1 MFTNRGGIVM
11 KKNWTKLLALSM
23 SFTLTACGTASPPA
37 AESSAAVETTVQ
49 ATEAAGTEASGNGP
63 APVEQVW
70 SPVDENGQTK
80 RDDREGTGE
89 NGVVTSANV
98 YASQAG
104 LKVLEEGGNAV
115 DAAIAVSYALGVVEP
130 QASGLG
136 GGGFML
142 VHTADGDDSFIDY
155 REVAP
160 AAQDAYSWLDE
171 NGEVKNGGTANS
183 RGGLAIGV
191 PGEVAGMEYAR
202 ENFGSGKVTRQQIM
216 QPAIDLAT
224 QGYLVSTYQSQQI
237 NDHYGDMTGDYPV
250 LGSYYLRED
259 GLPYQNGDVLR
270 NPDLAKSLQMI
281 ATNGA
286 EVFYT
291 GEIADAIIA
300 EIEKY
305 EGLMTKEDLANYK
318 VNMREPVR
326 STYRGYKIIS
336 CPPPSSGGTH
346 LIEILN
352 VLENYDVG
360 SMEVNSPEYA
370 HLFSETFKA
379 AFADRAAYMGDTD
392 FIDNVP
398 LVGLTNK
405 DYAKTISD
413 KITDQCQKWQEG
425 DPKAYEGNSTT
436 SFSVADKEGNIVTV
450 TQTIE
455 CSFGSAVAVP
465 EYGFILNDQMHD
477 FSTDPESVN
486 CVEGGKHPLSSMSP
500 TVVLN
505 EDGTPFMTLGTP
517 GGVRIF
523 PTVAQVISRVIDSKM
538 SLQEAITNARIFD
551 NGTDDGICYELG
563 APGGVD
569 EETVKALEAMG
580 HTMTAKGEWDM
591 FFGGVQGVIYMDDG
605 TLVGAA
611 DPRRDGKA
619 LGY

>member
-1 MFTNRGGIVM
+1 M
-11 KKNWTKLLALSM
+11 KKNMKQLVALSM
-23 SFTLTACGTASPPA
+23 TAAMALTACSNSSKPA
-37 AESSAAVETTVQ
+37 ETKAPETEA
-49 ATEAAGTEASGNGP
+49 ATEAATETAETEAAESEVYNGHLT
-63 APVEQVW
+63 PVERVW
-70 SPVDENGQTK
+70 SSVDENGNTK

-104 LKVLEEGGNAV
+104 LAVLEQGGNAV

-142 VHTADGDDSFIDY
+142 VHTADGKDSFIDY

-160 AAQDAYSWLDE
+160 AAQDAQTWLDAE
-171 NGEVKNGGTANS
+171 GKVKNNGMANQ

-216 QPAIDLAT
+216 QPAIDLAN
-224 QGYLVSTYQSQQI
+224 QGYIVTTYQSNLI
-237 NDHYGDMTGDYPV
+237 TDHYADMSGDYPV
-250 LGSYYLRED
+250 LGSYYLRDD
-259 GLPYQNGDVLR
+259 GLPYQNGDILV
-270 NPDLAKSLQMI
+270 NPDLGKSLQLI
-281 ATNGA
+281 ADNGA
-286 EVFYT
+286 EVFYE
-291 GEIADAIIA
+291 GELADAIIK

-305 EGLMTKEDLANYK
+305 DGVMTKEDLANYH
-318 VNMREPVR
+318 VNLREPVS

-352 VLENYDVG
+352 VLENFDIA
-360 SMEVNSPEYA
+360 SMEVNSPEYV
-370 HLFSETFKA
+370 HVFSEAFKA
-379 AFADRAAYMGDTD
+379 AFADRTAYMADTD
-392 FIDNVP
+392 FADVP
-398 LVGLTNK
+398 LEGLTNK
-405 DYAKTISD
+405 DYAKTIAE
-413 KITDQCQKWQEG
+413 KITDESQKWEKGNPG
-425 DPKAYEGNSTT
+425 DYEGNSTT

-455 CSFGSAVAVP
+455 CSFGSAVAIP
-465 EYGFILNDQMHD
+465 GYGFIMNDQMHD
-477 FSTDPESVN
+477 FSTNPESVN
-486 CVEGGKHPLSSMSP
+486 CVEPGKHPLSSMSP

-517 GGVRIF
+517 GATRIF
-523 PTVAQVISRVIDSKM
+523 PTIVQVISRVIDSGM
-538 SLQEAITNARIFD
+538 TLQDAITNGRIYD
-551 NGTDDGICYELG
+551 NGNDDGICYELA
-563 APGGVD
+563 APGGVS
-569 EETVKALEAMG
+569 EETIKELEAMG
-580 HTMTAKGEWDM
+580 HNVTMKGEWDM
-591 FFGGVQGVIYMDDG
+591 FFGGVQGVTYNEDG
-605 TLVGAA
+605 TLTGAA

>member
-1 MFTNRGGIVM
+1 MRKNM
-11 KKNWTKLLALSM
+11 KQLVALSM
-23 SFTLTACGTASPPA
+23 SAAMALTACSTSSKPA
-37 AESSAAVETTVQ
+37 ETKAPETEA
-49 ATEAAGTEASGNGP
+49 ATEAATEAVETEAAEPEVYNGHLT
-63 APVEQVW
+63 PVERVW
-70 SPVDENGQTK
+70 SSVDENGNTK

-104 LKVLEEGGNAV
+104 LAVLEQGGNAV

-142 VHTADGDDSFIDY
+142 VHTADGKDSFIDY

-160 AAQDAYSWLDE
+160 AAQDAQTWLDAE
-171 NGEVKNGGTANS
+171 GKVKNNGMANQ

-216 QPAIDLAT
+216 QPAIDLAN
-224 QGYLVSTYQSQQI
+224 QGYIVTTYQSNLI
-237 NDHYGDMTGDYPV
+237 TDHYADMSGDYPA
-250 LGSYYLRED
+250 LGSYYLRDD
-259 GLPYQNGDVLR
+259 GLPYQNGDILV
-270 NPDLAKSLQMI
+270 NPDLGKSLQLI
-281 ATNGA
+281 ADNGA
-286 EVFYT
+286 DVFYK
-291 GEIADAIIA
+291 GELADAIIK

-305 EGLMTKEDLANYK
+305 DGVMTKEDLANYH
-318 VNMREPVR
+318 VNLREPVS

-352 VLENYDVG
+352 VLENFDIA
-360 SMEVNSPEYA
+360 SMEVNSPEYV
-370 HLFSETFKA
+370 HVFSEAFKA
-379 AFADRAAYMGDTD
+379 AFADRTAYMADTD
-392 FIDNVP
+392 FADVP
-398 LVGLTNK
+398 LEGLTNK
-405 DYAKTISD
+405 DYAKTIAE
-413 KITDQCQKWQEG
+413 KITDESQKWEKGNPG
-425 DPKAYEGNSTT
+425 DYEGNSTT

-455 CSFGSAVAVP
+455 CSFGSAVAIP
-465 EYGFILNDQMHD
+465 GYGFIMNDQMHD
-477 FSTDPESVN
+477 FSTNPESVN
-486 CVEGGKHPLSSMSP
+486 CVEPGKHPLSSMSP

-517 GGVRIF
+517 GATRIF
-523 PTVAQVISRVIDSKM
+523 PTIVQVISRVIDSGM
-538 SLQEAITNARIFD
+538 TLQDAITNGRIYD
-551 NGTDDGICYELG
+551 NGNDDGICYELA
-563 APGGVD
+563 APGGVS
-569 EETVKALEAMG
+569 EETIKELEAMG
-580 HTMTAKGEWDM
+580 HNVTMKGEWDM
-591 FFGGVQGVIYMDDG
+591 FFGGVQGVTYNEDG
-605 TLVGAA
+605 TLTGAA

>member
-1 MFTNRGGIVM
+1 MR
-11 KKNWTKLLALSM
+11 KSLTKLLALGM
-23 SFTLTACGTASPPA
+23 VFTLTACSSASQPA
-37 AESSAAVETTVQ
+37 ATTA
-49 ATEAAGTEASGNGP
+49 ATEAAVATEAQTEAETEAAEDDGP

-80 RDDREGTGE
+80 RDDREGHGE

-98 YASQAG
+98 YATQAG
-104 LKVLEEGGNAV
+104 LQVLEQGGNAV
-115 DAAIAVSYALGVVEP
+115 DAAVAVSYALGVVEP

-142 VHTADGDDSFIDY
+142 VHTADGQDSFIDY

-160 AAQDAYSWLDE
+160 AAQDAYTWLDE
-171 NGEVKNGGTANS
+171 EGNVKNNGTANQ

-191 PGEVAGMEYAR
+191 PGEVAGMEYAI
-202 ENFGSGKVTRQQIM
+202 ENFGSGNVTRQEIM

-237 NDHYGDMTGDYPV
+237 TDHYADMTGDYPV

-270 NPDLAKSLQMI
+270 NPDLAKSLTLI
-281 ATNGA
+281 AEQGA
-286 EVFYT
+286 DVFYN

-305 EGLMTKEDLANYK
+305 EGVMTREDLANYK
-318 VNMREPVR
+318 VNLREPVK
-326 STYRGYKIIS
+326 STYRGYEIIS

-346 LIEILN
+346 LIQILN
-352 VLENYDVG
+352 VLENFDIA
-360 SMEVNSPEYA
+360 SMEVNSPEYV
-370 HLFSETFKA
+370 HVFSEAFKA
-379 AFADRAAYMGDTD
+379 AFADRAEYMADTD
-392 FIDNVP
+392 FVENVP
-398 LVGLTNK
+398 IKGLTSK
-405 DYAKTISD
+405 DYAKTIAD
-413 KITDQCQKWQEG
+413 KITDQSQDWDKGYPAE
-425 DPKAYEGNSTT
+425 YEGNSTT

-455 CSFGSAVAVP
+455 CFFGSAVAIP
-465 EYGFILNDQMHD
+465 GYGFILNDQMHD
-477 FSTDPESVN
+477 FSTDPESAN

-505 EDGTPFMTLGTP
+505 EDGSPFMTLGTP
-517 GGVRIF
+517 GGIRIF
-523 PTVAQVISRVIDSKM
+523 PTIVQVISRVIDSGM
-538 SLQEAITNARIFD
+538 TLQDAINNGRIFD
-551 NGTDDGICYELG
+551 NGSDDGVCYELA
-563 APGGVD
+563 APGGVTD
-569 EETVKALEAMG
+569 ETVAALEAMG
-580 HTMTAKGEWDM
+580 HTVSVQGEWDT
-591 FFGGVQGVIYMDDG
+591 FFGGVQGVMYNEDG
-605 TLVGAA
+605 TLSGAA

>member
-1 MFTNRGGIVM
+1 M
-11 KKNWTKLLALSM
+11 KKNLKKALAVSLTATM
-23 SFTLTACGTASPPA
+23 ALTACSSSQPA
-37 AESSAAVETTVQ
+37 PETTAAPETEVQ
-49 ATEAAGTEASGNGP
+49 ETEAAEPEVYNGHLTP
-63 APVEQVW
+63 IEQVW
-70 SPVDENGQTK
+70 SSVDEEGNTK

-104 LKVLEEGGNAV
+104 LAVLEQGGNAV
-115 DAAIAVSYALGVVEP
+115 DAAVAVSYALGVVEP

-142 VHTADGDDSFIDY
+142 IHTADGKDTFIDY

-160 AAQDAYSWLDE
+160 AAQDAYTWLDE
-171 NGEVKNGGTANS
+171 EGNVKNGGKANQ

-224 QGYLVSTYQSQQI
+224 EGYVVTTYQSGQI
-237 NDHYGDMTGDYPV
+237 TDHYADMIEYPV
-250 LGSYYLRED
+250 IGGYYLRED
-259 GLPYQNGDVLR
+259 GLPYQNGDILV
-270 NPDLAKSLQMI
+270 NPDLAKSLQLI
-281 ATNGA
+281 ADGGKD
-286 EVFYT
+286 VFYT
-291 GEIADAIIA
+291 GEIADAIMT

-305 EGLMTKEDLANYK
+305 EGVMTKEDLANYE
-318 VNMREPVR
+318 VNLREPVK
-326 STYRGYKIIS
+326 STYRGYEIIS

-352 VLENYDVG
+352 VLENFDMA
-360 SMEVNSPEYA
+360 SMEVNSAEYV
-370 HLFSETFKA
+370 HLFSETLKA
-379 AFADRAAYMGDTD
+379 AFADRSAYMADTD
-392 FIDNVP
+392 FVENVP
-398 LVGLTNK
+398 LDGLTSK
-405 DYAKTISD
+405 DYAKTIAD
-413 KITDQCQKWQEG
+413 KITDESQKWEKGKPG
-425 DPKAYEGNSTT
+425 DYEGQSTT
-436 SFSVADKEGNIVTV
+436 SFSVADKDGNIVTV

-455 CSFGSAVAVP
+455 CSFGSAVAIP
-465 EYGFILNDQMHD
+465 GYGFILNDQMHD

-517 GGVRIF
+517 GATRIF
-523 PTVAQVISRVIDSKM
+523 PTIAQVISRVIDHKM
-538 SLQEAITNARIFD
+538 TLQDAITTARIYE
-551 NGTDDGICYELG
+551 NGNEDGICYELA
-563 APGGVD
+563 APNGVT
-569 EETVKALEAMG
+569 EETANALKEMG
-580 HTMTAKGEWDM
+580 HNVTEKGEWDM
-591 FFGGVQGVIYMDDG
+591 FFGGVQGVMYNEDG
-605 TLVGAA
+605 TLTGAA

>member
-1 MFTNRGGIVM
+1 M
-11 KKNWTKLLALSM
+11 KKNFTKLLALAM
-23 SFTLTACGTASPPA
+23 GVTLAASGCASKPA
-37 AESSAAVETTVQ
+37 AEPTAAETKA
-49 ATEAAGTEASGNGP
+49 ATEAPAETEAIDEGP

-98 YASQAG
+98 YATQAG
-104 LKVLEEGGNAV
+104 IKVLEEGGNAV

-142 VHTADGDDSFIDY
+142 VHTADGKDSFIDY

-160 AAQDAYSWLDE
+160 AAQDAATWLDE

-237 NDHYGDMTGDYPV
+237 TDHYNDMVGDYPV

-270 NPDLAKSLQMI
+270 NPDLAKSLKLI
-281 ATNGA
+281 AEGGA
-286 EVFYT
+286 DVFYT
-291 GEIADAIIA
+291 GELADAIIA

-305 EGLMTKEDLANYK
+305 NGVMTKEDLSNYK
-318 VNMREPVR
+318 VNLREPVS

-352 VLENYDVG
+352 VLENFDIA

-370 HLFSETFKA
+370 HVFSEAFKA
-379 AFADRAAYMGDTD
+379 AFADRAAYMADTD
-392 FIDNVP
+392 FVKNVP
-398 LVGLTNK
+398 LKGLTSK
-405 DYAKTISD
+405 DYAKTIAD
-413 KITDQCQKWQEG
+413 KITDESQDWDKG
-425 DPKAYEGNSTT
+425 NPVSYEGNSTT

-455 CSFGSAVAVP
+455 CSFGSAVAIP
-465 EYGFILNDQMHD
+465 GYGFILNDQMHD

-500 TVVLN
+500 TVVLK
-505 EDGTPFMTLGTP
+505 EDGSPFMTLGSP
-517 GGVRIF
+517 GATRIF
-523 PTVAQVISRVIDSKM
+523 PTVAQVISRVIDSGM
-538 SLQEAITNARIFD
+538 SLQDAVTNARIYD
-551 NGTDDGICYELG
+551 NGTETGICYELG
-563 APGGVD
+563 APGGID
-569 EETVKALEAMG
+569 EEGVKALEEMG
-580 HTMTAKGEWDM
+580 HTMTAQGEWDM
-591 FFGGVQGVIYMDDG
+591 FFGGVQGVMYMEDG
-605 TLVGAA
+605 TLTGAA

>member
-1 MFTNRGGIVM
+1 M
-11 KKNWTKLLALSM
+11 KKNWKKLFALTVGLS
-23 SFTLTACGTASPPA
+23 LTVCGCSSKPAENTA
-37 AESSAAVETTVQ
+37 AETAAETEA
-49 ATEAAGTEASGNGP
+49 ATEAAETEAADNGP

-142 VHTADGDDSFIDY
+142 VHTADGKDSFIDY

-237 NDHYGDMTGDYPV
+237 TDHYGDMVGDYPV

-259 GLPYQNGDVLR
+259 GLPYQNGDILR
-270 NPDLAKSLQMI
+270 NPDLAKSLQLI
-281 ATNGA
+281 ADGGA
-286 EVFYT
+286 DVFYT
-291 GEIADAIIA
+291 GELADAIIA

-305 EGLMTKEDLANYK
+305 DGLMTKEDLANYK
-318 VNMREPVR
+318 VNLREPVS

-346 LIEILN
+346 LVEILN
-352 VLENYDVG
+352 VLENYDVA
-360 SMEVNSPEYA
+360 SMEVNSPEYV

-379 AFADRAAYMGDTD
+379 AFADRAAYMADTD
-392 FIDNVP
+392 FVENVP
-398 LVGLTNK
+398 LSGLTSK
-405 DYAKTISD
+405 DYAKTIAD
-413 KITDQCQKWQEG
+413 KITDQSQKWEKG
-425 DPKAYEGNSTT
+425 NPMGYEGNSTT

-455 CSFGSAVAVP
+455 CFFGSAVAVP

-500 TVVLN
+500 TVVLK
-505 EDGTPFMTLGTP
+505 EDGSPFMTLGTP

-523 PTVAQVISRVIDSKM
+523 PTIAQVISRVIDSGM
-538 SLQEAITNARIFD
+538 SLQDAINTARIFD
-551 NGTDDGICYELG
+551 NGNDDGVCYELA
-563 APGGVD
+563 APNAVD
-569 EETVKALEAMG
+569 EAAVKALKEMG
-580 HTMTAKGEWDM
+580 HTVTEKGEWDS

-605 TLVGAA
+605 TLHGAA

>member
-1 MFTNRGGIVM
+1 MR
-11 KKNWTKLLALSM
+11 KSLTKLLALGM
-23 SFTLTACGTASPPA
+23 VFTLTACSSASQPA
-37 AESSAAVETTVQ
+37 ATTAAAE
-49 ATEAAGTEASGNGP
+49 ATEATEAQTEAETEAAEDDGP

-80 RDDREGTGE
+80 RDDREGHGE

-98 YASQAG
+98 YATQAG
-104 LKVLEEGGNAV
+104 LQVLEQGGNAV
-115 DAAIAVSYALGVVEP
+115 DAAVAVSYALGVVEP

-142 VHTADGDDSFIDY
+142 VHTADGQDSFIDY

-160 AAQDAYSWLDE
+160 AAQDAYTWLDE
-171 NGEVKNGGTANS
+171 EGNVKNNGTANS

-191 PGEVAGMEYAR
+191 PGEVAGMEYAI
-202 ENFGSGKVTRQQIM
+202 ENFGSGNVTRQEIM

-237 NDHYGDMTGDYPV
+237 TDHYADMTGDYPV

-270 NPDLAKSLQMI
+270 NPDLAKSLTLI
-281 ATNGA
+281 AEQGA
-286 EVFYT
+286 DVFYN

-305 EGLMTKEDLANYK
+305 EGVMTKEDLANYK
-318 VNMREPVR
+318 VNLREPVK
-326 STYRGYKIIS
+326 STYRGYEIIS

-346 LIEILN
+346 LIQILN
-352 VLENYDVG
+352 ILENFDIG
-360 SMEVNSPEYA
+360 SMEVNSPEYV
-370 HLFSETFKA
+370 HVFSEAFKA
-379 AFADRAAYMGDTD
+379 AFADRAEYMADTD
-392 FIDNVP
+392 FVENVP
-398 LVGLTNK
+398 IEGLTNK
-405 DYAKTISD
+405 DYAKSIAD
-413 KITDQCQKWQEG
+413 KITDQSQVWEKGNPGQ
-425 DPKAYEGNSTT
+425 YEGNSTT

-455 CSFGSAVAVP
+455 CSFGSAVAIP
-465 EYGFILNDQMHD
+465 GYGFILNDQMHD
-477 FSTDPESVN
+477 FSTDPESAN

-505 EDGTPFMTLGTP
+505 EDGTPFMTLGSP
-517 GGVRIF
+517 GATRIF
-523 PTVAQVISRVIDSKM
+523 PTIVQVVSRVIDSGM
-538 SLQEAITNARIFD
+538 TLQDAVNTARIYD
-551 NGTDDGICYELG
+551 NGTDTGICYELG
-563 APGGVD
+563 APDALSD
-569 EETVKALEAMG
+569 ETLAALEAMG
-580 HTMTAKGEWDM
+580 HTVTAQGEWDM
-591 FFGGVQGVIYMDDG
+591 FFGGVQGVMYNEDG
-605 TLVGAA
+605 TLSGAA

>member
-1 MFTNRGGIVM
+1 MR
-11 KKNWTKLLALSM
+11 KNWTKLFALAM
-23 SFTLTACGTASPPA
+23 GVALTTSGCASKPA
-37 AESSAAVETTVQ
+37 AESTAATTAAV
-49 ATEAAGTEASGNGP
+49 TEATTAAETEAEKVDDGP

-80 RDDREGTGE
+80 RDDREGHGE

-130 QASGLG
+130 QASGIG

-142 VHTADGDDSFIDY
+142 VHTADGKDSFIDY

-160 AAQDAYSWLDE
+160 AAQDATTWLDE
-171 NGEVKNGGTANS
+171 NGDVKNGGTANS

-202 ENFGSGKVTRQQIM
+202 ENFGSGKVTREQIM

-237 NDHYGDMTGDYPV
+237 TDHYGDMVGDYPV

-259 GLPYQNGDVLR
+259 GLPYQNGDILR
-270 NPDLAKSLQMI
+270 NPDLAKTLKLI
-281 ATNGA
+281 ADGGKDA
-286 EVFYT
+286 FYT
-291 GEIADAIIA
+291 GEVADAIMA

-305 EGLMTKEDLANYK
+305 EGVMTKEDLTNYE
-318 VNMREPVR
+318 VNLREPVS

-352 VLENYDVG
+352 VLENFDIA

-370 HLFSETFKA
+370 HVFSEAFKA
-379 AFADRAAYMGDTD
+379 AFADRSAYMADTD
-392 FIDNVP
+392 FVENVP
-398 LVGLTNK
+398 LTGLTSK
-405 DYAKTISD
+405 DYAKTIAD
-413 KITDQCQKWQEG
+413 KITDKSQDWDKGYPQE
-425 DPKAYEGNSTT
+425 YEGNSTT

-455 CSFGSAVAVP
+455 CSFGSAVAIP
-465 EYGFILNDQMHD
+465 GYGFILNDQMHD

-505 EDGTPFMTLGTP
+505 EDGSPFMTLGSP
-517 GGVRIF
+517 GATRIF
-523 PTVAQVISRVIDSKM
+523 PTVAQVISRVIDSGM
-538 SLQEAITNARIFD
+538 SLQDAVTNARIYD
-551 NGTDDGICYELG
+551 NGTADGICYELG
-563 APGGVD
+563 APGGVT
-569 EETVKALEAMG
+569 EESVKALEEMG
-580 HTMTAKGEWDM
+580 HTVTQKGEWDM
-591 FFGGVQGVIYMDDG
+591 FFGGVQGVIFEEDG
-605 TLVGAA
+605 TLTGAA